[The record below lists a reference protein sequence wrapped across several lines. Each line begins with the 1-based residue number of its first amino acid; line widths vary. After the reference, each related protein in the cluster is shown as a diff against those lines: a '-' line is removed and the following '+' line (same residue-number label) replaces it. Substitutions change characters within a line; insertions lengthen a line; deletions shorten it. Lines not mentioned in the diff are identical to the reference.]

1 MNNRF
6 ILIIPKNYGILVK
19 KLLGVEKM
27 DDIFDLTGKYALVV
41 GASSGLGKQFAKALA
56 RFGAN
61 VAVSARRVEKLEE
74 LKEELEDMGVKCIA
88 VPCDVS
94 DEDSILKCVDDVMDE
109 FGRIDIL
116 CNNAGI
122 DIFNDLFTF
131 TTEMWDATMDTNI
144 RGMFLMSREVG
155 KIMKEQESGKIINT
169 ASIGGRFAS
178 EGNIA
183 YYASKGAVINF
194 TRGLAADLAPYN
206 VNVNAI
212 APGVFE
218 TELTRDSFET
228 DFGKESLARI
238 PFKRPGRDG
247 DLDGILIYFAS
258 DASNYCTGQTIFI
271 DGGSTMIL

>member
-1 MNNRF
+1 MGSD
-6 ILIIPKNYGILVK
+6 LMTK
-19 KLLGVEKM
+19 
-27 DDIFDLTGKYALVV
+27 IFDLAGKNALVV

-61 VAVSARRVEKLEE
+61 VAISARRIEKLEE
-74 LKEELEDMGVKCIA
+74 LKKEVEEIGVECIA

-94 DEDSILKCVDDVMDE
+94 DEESILNCVETVKKE
-109 FGRIDIL
+109 FKRVDIL

-131 TTEMWDATMDTNI
+131 TTEMWDKTMDTNI
-144 RGMFLMSREVG
+144 RGMFIMSREIG
-155 KIMKEQESGKIINT
+155 KLMKEQGYGKVINT

-183 YYASKGAVINF
+183 YYASKGAVVNF

-206 VNVNAI
+206 VTVNAI

-218 TELTRDSFET
+218 TDLTR
-228 DFGKESLARI
+228 ESLDTDLGRESRAKV
-238 PFKRPGRDG
+238 PFKRFGQEG

-258 DASNYCTGQTIFI
+258 DASSYCTGQTIFI
-271 DGGSTMIL
+271 DGGLTMLI